1 MVGPIKKSFLLAFVV
16 AGTCHASLGDSGRCQ
31 AAVMI
36 DFVKVGNPG
45 NPPQPNVIK
54 RDDLSSGYGRV
65 DYEFQ
70 IAKYET
76 TNDQFIAFLNSVA
89 TTDTYGLYDSR
100 METAFLGGIVRSGSN
115 GSYSYSAKPHM
126 GNKPVVYVSAYDSAR
141 FANWLQN
148 GQPVGLQDAST
159 TEDGAYTL
167 SGPNSMSGRNA
178 GALYFL
184 PTEHEWDK
192 AAFYEP
198 GANTRI
204 GDGWWM
210 YPSHSQVFPTP
221 AEADEFGN
229 VTNPGLYTVNFRKE
243 ANWNGSGEFGNL
255 TTVGSAGNTSFYGAM
270 DMAGNV
276 FEWTEADP
284 TKPDPN
290 GWGPYTVRGGSFRN
304 AGHVDIYERNLM
316 HHDNHNITNFD
327 VGLRLAAAAVIYT
340 ADFNGDGAVD
350 GADLARWK
358 ANFGLG
364 TGATKSLGDA
374 NGDGAVNGGDFIA
387 WQQQLGSGVVAPIA
401 GAVAVVPEPAALG
414 LLLIAS
420 LASFP
425 FLRRGASPRGM

>member
-1 MVGPIKKSFLLAFVV
+1 L
-16 AGTCHASLGDSGRCQ
+16 
-31 AAVMI
+31 
-36 DFVKVGNPG
+36 
-45 NPPQPNVIK
+45 
-54 RDDLSSGYGRV
+54 
-65 DYEFQ
+65 
-70 IAKYET
+70 
-76 TNDQFIAFLNSVA
+76 IAFLNSVA
-89 TTDTYGLYDSR
+89 KTDTYGLYDPR
-100 METAFLGGIVRSGSN
+100 MATVVVGGIVRSGSN

-167 SGPNSMSGRNA
+167 TGLNSMSGRNA

-198 GANTRI
+198 GATTRI

-221 AEADEFGN
+221 ALADEFGN

-243 ANWNGSGEFGNL
+243 ANWNGTVDTGNL

-276 FEWTEADP
+276 FEWTVADP

-290 GWGPYTVRGGSFRN
+290 GWGPYTVRGGSYRN
-304 AGHVDIYERNLM
+304 AGHVDVYERNLL

-327 VGLRLAAAAVIYT
+327 VGFRLAAAISLYA
-340 ADFNGDGAVD
+340 ADFNGDGVVD
-350 GADLARWK
+350 GDDLVRWK
-358 ANFGLG
+358 DNFGLT
-364 TGATKSLGDA
+364 TGATKSTGDA
-374 NGDGAVNGGDFIA
+374 NGDGVVDGRDFLA
-387 WQQQLGSGVVAPIA
+387 WQRQLGSGVVAPA
-401 GAVAVVPEPAALG
+401 VGASAAVPEPAGLG
-414 LLLIAS
+414 LLLAALLAS
-420 LASFP
+420 LP
-425 FLRRGASPRGM
+425 FLRKVAASSLPASSR